1 MVNSVLISFAML
13 EDNKCILS
21 HTLGR
26 PRAKA
31 GEEPDELG
39 LLRSKLLNFL
49 QSSQYYEPEALIS
62 NFPPDGEQYHVK
74 FKSNHVTFMCLL
86 YYMVL
91 LILCRILFIDLFEER
106 ALLLGHLGQHD
117 VALAI
122 YAHVLHDPKLAE
134 DYCHRIYDPEN
145 EENKEVI
152 CLSINH

>member
-62 NFPPDGEQYHVK
+62 KFPPDGEQYHVK

-152 CLSINH
+152 YLSINH